1 MIEADPLTI
10 AQFAHDTAGMALQAG
25 PPSDLPGAV
34 PDFVGGI
41 LDEIGASA
49 GEATDG
55 LGETISG
62 LTPGGSET
70 SESVGS
76 AAGAAAENAPDQ

>member
-1 MIEADPLTI
+1 MIEAAPLAI
-10 AQFAHDTAGMALQAG
+10 AQFAHDAAGMALQAG
-25 PPSDLPGAV
+25 PPSDLPAAV
-34 PDFVGGI
+34 PDFVGSI
-41 LDEIGASA
+41 LDEVGSSA

-62 LTPGGSET
+62 LTPGGSEQ

-76 AAGAAAENAPDQ
+76 AASAAAENAPEQ